1 MVFQKNFKGKDIPQN
16 SFIIFTFI
24 MADKELD
31 WLENVMMSFAFAD
44 TEEKLQNN
52 VTKFLPIILTLL
64 SSSHSATKTKVIT
77 YIFVV

>member
-1 MVFQKNFKGKDIPQN
+1 
-16 SFIIFTFI
+16 

>member
-1 MVFQKNFKGKDIPQN
+1 
-16 SFIIFTFI
+16 

-64 SSSHSATKTKVIT
+64 SSTHSATKTKVIT
-77 YIFVV
+77 CIFH